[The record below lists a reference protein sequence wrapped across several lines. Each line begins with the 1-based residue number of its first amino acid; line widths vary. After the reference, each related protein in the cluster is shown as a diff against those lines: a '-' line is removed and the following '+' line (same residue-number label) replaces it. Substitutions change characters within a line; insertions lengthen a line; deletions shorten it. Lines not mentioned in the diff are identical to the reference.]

1 MKAVGPTRRYR
12 NENLTIRFRQGS
24 VGTHIT
30 RNGQY
35 DVTMTSA
42 EGCSVSKKFK
52 STLQAHRSAD
62 DCLANCLQLCSRWYP
77 RPGLEQHRRTLLR
90 ACTGHLTSTLDVVCT
105 LLTQP
110 CWWYRPP
117 DVQHSV
123 TVPSQWLRRV
133 RGTACRRL
141 SGMHR
146 RWRRSVANWRLYFSG
161 RRLTMTGR
169 SWPYCTV

>member
-62 DCLANCLQLCSRWYP
+62 DCLANCLQLCY
-77 RPGLEQHRRTLLR
+77 LL
-90 ACTGHLTSTLDVVCT
+90 
-105 LLTQP
+105 
-110 CWWYRPP
+110 
-117 DVQHSV
+117 
-123 TVPSQWLRRV
+123 
-133 RGTACRRL
+133 
-141 SGMHR
+141 
-146 RWRRSVANWRLYFSG
+146 
-161 RRLTMTGR
+161 
-169 SWPYCTV
+169 